1 MGCIAS
7 CVSIRHIQKR
17 EFMVKLS
24 DSDTGGEF
32 PRLSDVS
39 ESGEAALHTTQINLA
54 PEAFERFSDVFENA
68 VRRWERIVYP
78 AMFVMV
84 LVMAYGFFLM
94 FNLANDMRVIALQ
107 IAPMG
112 KHMATLSDN
121 MEDMTSSIKM
131 MHKDMRIIARVMPEM
146 NEKLNAMPV
155 ISMQMQIMNRRME
168 VMNAHM
174 EGMNQQMSTMNGRM
188 YVMTGGVTSMGRD
201 MRKMG
206 RPMNFMN
213 SFMPW

>member
-1 MGCIAS
+1 
-7 CVSIRHIQKR
+7 
-17 EFMVKLS
+17 MVKLS
-24 DSDTGGEF
+24 DNDAGIDA

-54 PEAFERFSDVFENA
+54 PEAFERFSDVFEGA

-84 LVMAYGFFLM
+84 LVFAYGFFLM
-94 FNLANDMRVIALQ
+94 FNLANDMRAIALQ
-107 IAPMG
+107 IAPMSG
-112 KHMATLSDN
+112 HMSVLSKNMEHLTGSIDN
-121 MEDMTSSIKM
+121 MGKNMTV
-131 MHKDMRIIARVMPEM
+131 IAKVMPEM
-146 NEKLNAMPV
+146 NEKLSAMKEMTAMRV
-155 ISMQMQIMNRRME
+155 QVELMNRRML

-174 EGMNQQMSTMNGRM
+174 EGMNQHMATMNSRM
-188 YVMTGGVTSMGRD
+188 YVMTGSVAD
-201 MRKMG
+201 MNRSVG

>member
-1 MGCIAS
+1 
-7 CVSIRHIQKR
+7 
-17 EFMVKLS
+17 MVKLS
-24 DSDTGGEF
+24 DTDTGGEF

-94 FNLANDMRVIALQ
+94 FNLANDMRIIAGQ

-112 KHMATLSDN
+112 KHMATLSENMGAMTNSIDN
-121 MEDMTSSIKM
+121 MREDMAT
-131 MHKDMRIIARVMPEM
+131 IARVMPEM
-146 NEKLNAMPV
+146 NDKLDAMPI
-155 ISMQMQIMNRRME
+155 ISVQMQIMNKRME

-174 EGMNQQMSTMNGRM
+174 EGMNQQMGIMNGRM
-188 YVMTGGVTSMGRD
+188 YRMTGNIGEMNRNVS
-201 MRKMG
+201 